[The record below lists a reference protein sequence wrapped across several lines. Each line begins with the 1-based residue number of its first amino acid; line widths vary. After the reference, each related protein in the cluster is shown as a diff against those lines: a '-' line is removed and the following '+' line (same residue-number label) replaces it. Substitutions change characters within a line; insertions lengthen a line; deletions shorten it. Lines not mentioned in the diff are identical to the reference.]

1 MNLKVLFI
9 ALYLFA
15 IGFPLCV
22 FADERL
28 RIVGMG
34 GTRIATRAADA
45 GIFGNPASLVRVQ
58 NHNIAFG
65 LAAENLHWTETNRR
79 NLPVAMLLSD
89 REQFTAEVGIDVYP
103 AVYYSHAFGKWGIS
117 IGYAAAFTNT
127 ANFTLS
133 ATRAEYDTN
142 NRRFSAQT
150 DLNTDYALFREGRW
164 MLCLARQIGQTVTGA
179 RFKWI
184 RQNVRRGTLVST
196 LNLAARHGA
205 EVDARTP
212 AQFIPAIVEAL
223 EFGDRVR
230 DIIHNDYPEISRT
243 TGRLEFDVG
252 FHRDFQLSRLKP
264 IRVGILFENLLRA
277 DVVEPLPFRLGI
289 GIAHE
294 PLDWIVLA
302 ADVSRATGEG
312 GMGKGG
318 IDYALGAEFHTG
330 EWKTDFAA
338 ALRIGTS
345 RVAAIH
351 HFSMGIAL
359 TLGTLSTAY
368 TLRSPFTSISMIA
381 ASHLA
386 SHLLAL
392 TLHW

>member
-1 MNLKVLFI
+1 MNLKVLLI
-9 ALYLFA
+9 AFYLFA
-15 IGFPLCV
+15 IGFPACV
-22 FADERL
+22 SADERL

-45 GIFGNPASLVRVQ
+45 GIFGNPATLVRVQ
-58 NHNIAFG
+58 NHHLAFG
-65 LAAENLHWTETNRR
+65 IATENLHWGE
-79 NLPVAMLLSD
+79 LPKRE
-89 REQFTAEVGIDVYP
+89 REQLVVEAGIDVYP
-103 AVYYSHAFGKWGIS
+103 TTYYSHAFGKWGVS
-117 IGYAAAFTNT
+117 IGYAATFTN
-127 ANFTLS
+127 AADFTFS

-164 MLCLARQIGQTVTGA
+164 MLCLARQLGQTVTGA

-212 AQFIPAIVEAL
+212 AQFIPAIVEEL
-223 EFGDRVR
+223 QFGDRVR
-230 DIIHNDYPEISRT
+230 DILHENHPELERT
-243 TGRLEFDVG
+243 TGGLEFDVG

-277 DVVEPLPFRLGI
+277 DVVEPLPLRLGI

-302 ADVSRATGEG
+302 ADISRETGKG
-312 GMGKGG
+312 GVGKGG
-318 IDYALGAEFHTG
+318 IDCALGAEFHTG
-330 EWKTDFAA
+330 KWKTDFAA

-345 RVAAIH
+345 RVAAMP

-368 TLRSPFTSISMIA
+368 TLRSPFTSISITE
-381 ASHLA
+381 A

>member
-1 MNLKVLFI
+1 MNLKVLLI

-15 IGFPLCV
+15 TVFPSCV
-22 FADERL
+22 SADERL

-58 NHNIAFG
+58 NHHLAFG
-65 LAAENLHWTETNRR
+65 IATENLHWGE
-79 NLPVAMLLSD
+79 LPKRE
-89 REQFTAEVGIDVYP
+89 REQLVVEAGIDVYP
-103 AVYYSHAFGKWGIS
+103 AAYYSHAFGKWGVS
-117 IGYAAAFTNT
+117 MGYAATFTN
-127 ANFTLS
+127 AADFTLS
-133 ATRAEYDTN
+133 ATRAEYETN

-164 MLCLARQIGQTVTGA
+164 MLCLARQLGQTVTGA

-212 AQFIPAIVEAL
+212 AQFIPAIVEEL
-223 EFGDRVR
+223 QFGDRVR
-230 DIIHNDYPEISRT
+230 DILHENHPELERT
-243 TGRLEFDVG
+243 TGGLEFDVG

-264 IRVGILFENLLRA
+264 IQVGILFENLLRA

-302 ADVSRATGEG
+302 ADISRETGKG
-312 GMGKGG
+312 GVGKGG
-318 IDYALGAEFHTG
+318 IDWALGAEFHTG

-345 RVAAIH
+345 RVATMP

-368 TLRSPFTSISMIA
+368 TLRSPFTSISITE
-381 ASHLA
+381 A